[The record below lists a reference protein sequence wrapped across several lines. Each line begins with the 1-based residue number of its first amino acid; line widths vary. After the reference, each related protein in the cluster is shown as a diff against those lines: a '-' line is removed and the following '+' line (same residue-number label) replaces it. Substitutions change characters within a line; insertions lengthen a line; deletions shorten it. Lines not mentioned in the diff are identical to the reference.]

1 MTEILRTY
9 LKDVPLCKSKIT
21 LREKCPKYRVFSG
34 LYFPAFELKTER
46 YGCLSAFSPN
56 AGKYETEITPYL
68 TLLTKCYSEL
78 KNGEEWQ

>member
-34 LYFPAFELKTER
+34 LYFPTFELKTER

-56 AGKYETEITPYL
+56 AGKYGTEITPYL
-68 TLLTKCYSEL
+68 DSFHEGLLRSE
-78 KNGEEWQ
+78 KW